1 MYSSLGEASGCGG
14 TIRLNK
20 SNTASGYILKTPK
33 LPVKSIMDC
42 GWLIL
47 AEPSYVVQ
55 IQLLNYTEIPKCP
68 VNTTDCRCSS
78 IKVRD

>member
-1 MYSSLGEASGCGG
+1 MCSSLGEASGCGG

-20 SNTASGYILKTPK
+20 SNIASGYILKTPK
-33 LPVKSIMDC
+33 LPVKSNLDC

-55 IQLLNYTEIPKCP
+55 IQMLNYTEIPKCP
-68 VNTTDCRCSS
+68 VNTTDCRCSF
-78 IKVRD
+78 IKV